1 MVKRQ
6 KSMHEL
12 RHGGSPGIL
21 SRLWAGI
28 ETRIPFGYQTK
39 TGFHYGTIGRSPGW
53 FFDRLAFHFLAGRKP
68 VQKIR

>member
-39 TGFHYGTIGRSPGW
+39 TGFHYGTESIASLLE
-53 FFDRLAFHFLAGRKP
+53 RLGEVPVGFLT
-68 VQKIR
+68 V